1 MLILKISNS
10 YPKNLMRM
18 KKIKFSILSV
28 LLLMM
33 SLMISCKKDFIEL
46 TPVSTVSVDI
56 LFKTDKDY
64 QDAIIG
70 AYSVLRLQGPNIW
83 IFGDLPSDDTEQH
96 FLTSISLVGVD
107 NFSVNVNDNV
117 LINTWRNYYT
127 MISRC
132 NIILS
137 KLAGA
142 DATVIPN
149 KDRYIGEAKFLRALA
164 YFDLVRIFGDVP
176 AVTTPITTEE
186 AYKVG
191 REKVDKIYED
201 IIIKDFLDAET
212 KLPLKFT
219 GADIGRANRGAAKA
233 LLGKVYLTR
242 KDFVKAE
249 AKLLEVTT
257 MGYALLPNFNELWN
271 YQRDEHHSEYIFDI
285 EYEEGVGLGS
295 PFTNTFAPG
304 YAIVLNH
311 FGITGQGGSAGSPS
325 EEMFTLFDAND
336 KRKDVTVAKGFINNS
351 GTYVPIPTY
360 DVRTFTRKYFTKT
373 LRAGDSKANW
383 KYIRY
388 ADVLLMLAEAL
399 NENGK
404 TTQALDYLNQ
414 VRNRAGVTPLT
425 NLSKDQTR
433 ERIYLERRLELYLEG
448 HRWFDLVRTGRALP
462 TLQSKGMKAHMTVFP
477 IPLSQIQLIN
487 NSAIFPQNAGYN

>member
-1 MLILKISNS
+1 
-10 YPKNLMRM
+10 M
-18 KKIKFSILSV
+18 KKINLSIV
-28 LLLMM
+28 LVIFLAAA
-33 SLMISCKKDFIEL
+33 SCKKDFIEL
-46 TPVSTVSVDI
+46 TPVSTVSIDI

-64 QDAIIG
+64 QDAIVG

-96 FLTSISLVGVD
+96 FLTSVSNVGID
-107 NFSVNVNDNV
+107 NFSINVNDNV

-132 NIILS
+132 NVIL
-137 KLAGA
+137 ANIQNA
-142 DATVIPN
+142 DPAVITN

-176 AVTTPITTEE
+176 AVTAPISIEE
-186 AYKVG
+186 SYKIG
-191 REKVDKIYED
+191 REKVDKIYAD
-201 IIIKDFLDAET
+201 IITKDLQDAEV
-212 KLPLKFT
+212 KLPVRYT
-219 GADIGRANRGAAKA
+219 GADIGRATRGAAKS
-233 LLGKVYLTR
+233 LLGKVYLTI

-249 AKLLEVTT
+249 SKLQEVTT
-257 MGYALLPNFNELWN
+257 MGYSLLPNFNELWN
-271 YQRDEHHSEYIFDI
+271 YQKDEHHSEYIFDI

-295 PFTNTFAPG
+295 TFTNTFAPA

-311 FGITGQGGSAGSPS
+311 YGIVGQGGSAGSPS
-325 EEMFTLFDAND
+325 EEMFTLFEAND
-336 KRKDVTVAKGFINNS
+336 ARKDVTVAKGFVNNS
-351 GTYVPIPTY
+351 GVYVPIPTF

-388 ADVLLMLAEAL
+388 ADVLLMYAEAL

-404 TTQALDYLNQ
+404 TAQALDVLKI
-414 VRNRAGVTPLT
+414 VRTRAGLTTPT
-425 NLSKDQTR
+425 NLTKDQTR

-448 HRWFDLVRTGRALP
+448 HRWFDLVRTGRALT
-462 TLQSKGMKAHMTVFP
+462 TLQSKGMKPFMTVFP

-487 NSAIFPQNAGYN
+487 NNALFPQNPGYN